1 MDRFDIDAHLES
13 AYAGFPEA
21 QERPVIGITGNYA
34 SPECKL
40 AEGYY
45 KSVVAAGGTPLIIPP
60 VADTAAIISALDRVD
75 ALLLSGGADINP
87 LFGGEEPQPALHSIN
102 SERDLPELLTI
113 RLAYN
118 RQLPMLGICR
128 GIQALAMALGGRVE
142 QDIAGKAT
150 AASPPTR

>member
-1 MDRFDIDAHLES
+1 M
-13 AYAGFPEA
+13 
-21 QERPVIGITGNYA
+21 
-34 SPECKL
+34 
-40 AEGYY
+40 
-45 KSVVAAGGTPLIIPP
+45 
-60 VADTAAIISALDRVD
+60 ADTAAIISALDRVD

-87 LFGGEEPQPALHSIN
+87 LFCGEEPQPALHSIN

-150 AASPPTR
+150 VKRRPQRTHPHGEHSREQHTALNIRH